1 MQYTNAFIY
10 VYNYNVHKYPDF
22 IILSIFRSTQKT
34 DYSNEILCIYNALI
48 LSQLVHMHNLRRAIA
63 SGSVRLHPTTERTR
77 VNATWNEIHS
87 TCVDLPPFTS
97 APAATLPAWEGSRC
111 KFCCCKL
118 FTGWF
123 IGLCFCLL
131 LCLFVWEESFIHRHP
146 FVVK

>member
-63 SGSVRLHPTTERTR
+63 SQVQFVFIRPLKGRGSTLHGTRYIQLAWICLRLPLHLLLRSQPERGADANFA
-77 VNATWNEIHS
+77 VVS
-87 TCVDLPPFTS
+87 YLLVDLLVYAFVCS
-97 APAATLPAWEGSRC
+97 FACLSGRS
-111 KFCCCKL
+111 L
-118 FTGWF
+118 SF
-123 IGLCFCLL
+123 IGSLL
-131 LCLFVWEESFIHRHP
+131 
-146 FVVK
+146 